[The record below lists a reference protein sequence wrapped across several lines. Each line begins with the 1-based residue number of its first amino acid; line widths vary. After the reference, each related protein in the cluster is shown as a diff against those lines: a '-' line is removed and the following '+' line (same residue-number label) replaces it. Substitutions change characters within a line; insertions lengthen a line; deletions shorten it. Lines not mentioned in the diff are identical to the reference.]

1 MVKRNKA
8 KLANNSK
15 KNISKKDDAGGDSD
29 NDFEGNS
36 SIFQDMDDNQGSDDD
51 ENSSDEASDDE
62 QESYEDE
69 SDDGEA
75 KVNEPIDKNK
85 VLFPHETQLSDIKNK
100 ERRNLL
106 YRKMK
111 ADQVKEK
118 RELRQKRLKEY
129 KALGKSA
136 PPKQVPKTIE
146 NMREFDDTLVAPDD
160 EEVKQDEAVDEFASY
175 FRAER
180 EPKILVTTSDYAHS
194 RTLRFCREFMRT
206 VPNSEFK
213 RRKKMSIKR
222 MVVAATERGYTDIIV
237 VNEDRGI
244 PNALLSIHL
253 PNGPTAYFKLSS
265 IKYCKQIRK
274 RSRECNNLRPEVI
287 INNFKTRLGHTMG
300 RMLASWYHYDPEFKG
315 RRVVTFHNQRDYIFF
330 RHHM

>member
-1 MVKRNKA
+1 MAKRKP
-8 KLANNSK
+8 KLANKSN
-15 KNISKKDDAGGDSD
+15 KNTRNDDSAGDSD
-29 NDFEGNS
+29 NDFSLN
-36 SIFQDMDDNQGSDDD
+36 FQDIDGNQ
-51 ENSSDEASDDE
+51 EF
-62 QESYEDE
+62 
-69 SDDGEA
+69 DDGEHSSDYGSNSEQDSFDEQSEYDEA
-75 KVNEPIDKNK
+75 DVEEPEDKNK
-85 VLFPHETQLSDIKNK
+85 VLFPHETKLSDIKNK

-118 RELRQKRLKEY
+118 REERQKRLKEY
-129 KALGKSA
+129 KALGKNA

-160 EEVKQDEAVDEFASY
+160 EDVQQDEAVDEFASY

-194 RTLRFCREFMRT
+194 KTLRFCREFMRT

-213 RRKKMSIKR
+213 RRKRMSIKR
-222 MVVAATERGYTDIIV
+222 MVVAASERGYTDIIV

-253 PNGPTAYFKLSS
+253 TNGPTACFKLSS
-265 IKYCKQIRK
+265 IKYCKEIRK
-274 RSRECNNLRPEVI
+274 RSKECNSLRPEVI